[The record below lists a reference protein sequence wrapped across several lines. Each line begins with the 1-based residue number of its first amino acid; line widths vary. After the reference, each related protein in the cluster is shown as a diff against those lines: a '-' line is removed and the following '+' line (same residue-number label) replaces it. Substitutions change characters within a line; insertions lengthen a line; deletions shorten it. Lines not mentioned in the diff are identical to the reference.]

1 SVTISILLILL
12 AIYGGFKASMPGYSP
27 DTDLD
32 EDLFATDRALVHVQK
47 MSGIPHAVGFPAH
60 NEVRNYISSEL
71 EKLGLETFTHEGY
84 TAGDWGNLSKAT
96 NVLARIKGTG
106 SGKALMLLSHYDSS
120 PHSSLGASDAASG
133 VATILEGV
141 RAFLESGERPK
152 NDIIILFSDAEELGL
167 NGADLFVREH
177 PWAKEVGLVLNFEAR
192 GSGGPSYML
201 IETNRGNAKL
211 IEGFSRAGVQYPVA
225 NSLVYSVY

>member
-1 SVTISILLILL
+1 
-12 AIYGGFKASMPGYSP
+12 
-27 DTDLD
+27 
-32 EDLFATDRALVHVQK
+32 
-47 MSGIPHAVGFPAH
+47 
-60 NEVRNYISSEL
+60 
-71 EKLGLETFTHEGY
+71 
-84 TAGDWGNLSKAT
+84 
-96 NVLARIKGTG
+96 
-106 SGKALMLLSHYDSS
+106 
-120 PHSSLGASDAASG
+120 SG

-225 NSLVYSVY
+225 NSLVYSVYKMLPNDTDLTVF